1 MLKSALHY
9 SHELLAQVVQPG
21 NWVVDATVGNGHDTL
36 FLAELVGKRGQ
47 VIGFD
52 VQDVA
57 IERAHERLME
67 AGLDNRCQLF
77 TQGHETLD
85 EIIASDQEITAAVFN
100 LGYLPNSDKA
110 IITQAET
117 TIIAIQAIM
126 SRLSKDG
133 RIVLVV
139 YYGHEGGLAEK
150 NQVQQFVEAIPQTDY
165 NVLQYGFIN
174 QKNNPPYVL
183 CIEKK
188 RRKNAR

>member
-36 FLAELVGKRGQ
+36 FLAELVGKSGQ

-126 SRLSKDG
+126 SRLSKGG